1 MNCYLCKSAPPIK
14 DSHVV
19 PNFMSKH
26 IKKNSPFGYMLNV
39 WSKKPKHDLHKGPYF
54 CKKCDNEVISGWEG
68 FFANK
73 IWRDPLGGNSYWG
86 ARESLS
92 FILSLAYRYAI
103 HFIETSPMP
112 GNLTY
117 SRCVLKV
124 MEDAILDNSK
134 VGKSLF
140 IYPYVH
146 QEITDS
152 CALIPGINH
161 LLSLAAH
168 GQSLP
173 KEGALPNAFLVIVPK
188 MIFLFCDQN
197 LATVN
202 EESLADPVHL
212 EPGRNFDPLTS
223 NTDMPIF
230 MSSILNGLINAGV
243 SHQKNI
249 GRFKKMAYGTDKILN
264 PNKICYE
271 AQSQDQLLSN
281 WQRKNCANK
290 TLQRGAI

>member
-1 MNCYLCKSAPPIK
+1 
-14 DSHVV
+14 
-19 PNFMSKH
+19 
-26 IKKNSPFGYMLNV
+26 
-39 WSKKPKHDLHKGPYF
+39 
-54 CKKCDNEVISGWEG
+54 
-68 FFANK
+68 
-73 IWRDPLGGNSYWG
+73 
-86 ARESLS
+86 
-92 FILSLAYRYAI
+92 
-103 HFIETSPMP
+103 
-112 GNLTY
+112 
-117 SRCVLKV
+117 
-124 MEDAILDNSK
+124 
-134 VGKSLF
+134 
-140 IYPYVH
+140 
-146 QEITDS
+146 
-152 CALIPGINH
+152 
-161 LLSLAAH
+161 
-168 GQSLP
+168 
-173 KEGALPNAFLVIVPK
+173 